1 MALDYNQKKQVNR
14 NRPRKRPVKFFLL
27 LILGSCISIYGLGIA
42 TGWLFLRYI
51 PQKSST
57 PLASSDK
64 TEGATPSPTPPAA
77 PKGDTAAHTKESDL
91 TFYYTLPKG
100 DKGVIGS
107 GINRLTPQMAAKRP
121 NPVAAPAQ
129 KVKTL
134 QQQTQIADKKETA
147 APAEQGK
154 HDATTSGSEHLTPA
168 KKEAGS
174 ESYTIQV
181 AAYHE
186 KSEAQV
192 LKAQLQKIGVSA
204 RIEEYEVTGKGRW
217 YRVRA
222 GSKLDKYTASKLAS
236 MIGHKAILVPE

>member
-1 MALDYNQKKQVNR
+1 MALDYNQKKQVNK
-14 NRPRKRPVKFFLL
+14 NRPRKRPVKFFLF

-57 PLASSDK
+57 PLASSGK
-64 TEGATPSPTPPAA
+64 TEGANPSPTLPAA
-77 PKGDTAAHTKESDL
+77 PKGDTAAPTKESDL

-107 GINRLTPQMAAKRP
+107 GINRLPPQVTVKSA
-121 NPVAAPAQ
+121 NQVAAPAQ

-134 QQQTQIADKKETA
+134 HQQIADKKVTA
-147 APAEQGK
+147 VAAEQSK
-154 HDATTSGSEHLTPA
+154 LDATTSGSEHLTPA
-168 KKEAGS
+168 KKEAGT
-174 ESYTIQV
+174 ETYTIQV

-192 LKAQLQKIGVSA
+192 LKEKLQKIGVSA
-204 RIEEYEVTGKGRW
+204 RIEEYDVTGKGRW

-222 GSKLDKYTASKLAS
+222 GSKLDKYTASKLAAK
-236 MIGHKAILVPE
+236 IGHKAILIPE

>member
-14 NRPRKRPVKFFLL
+14 NRPRKRPVKFFLF
-27 LILGSCISIYGLGIA
+27 LILGSCVAIYTLGIA

-57 PLASSDK
+57 PLANSGK
-64 TEGATPSPTPPAA
+64 TAGATPSPTLPAA
-77 PKGDTAAHTKESDL
+77 PKGDTAAPAKESDL

-107 GINRLTPQMAAKRP
+107 GINRLAPQVAAKSA
-121 NPVAAPAQ
+121 NPVVVPTQ
-129 KVKTL
+129 KVKASP
-134 QQQTQIADKKETA
+134 QQTQILDKKETVA
-147 APAEQGK
+147 TAEQGK
-154 HDATTSGSEHLTPA
+154 QEATTSGSEHLTPA
-168 KKEAGS
+168 KKEAGT
-174 ESYTIQV
+174 ETYTIQV

-186 KSEAQV
+186 KSEAQI
-192 LKAQLQKIGVSA
+192 LKEKLQKIGIST

-222 GSKLDKYTASKLAS
+222 GSKLDKYSASKLAAK
-236 MIGHKAILVPE
+236 IGHKAILIPE

>member
-14 NRPRKRPVKFFLL
+14 NRPRKRPVKFFLF

-64 TEGATPSPTPPAA
+64 TEGANPSPTPQAT
-77 PKGDTAAHTKESDL
+77 PKDNTAAHTKESDL

-100 DKGVIGS
+100 DKGVMGS
-107 GINRLTPQMAAKRP
+107 GINRLHPQVAVKSA
-121 NPVAAPAQ
+121 NQVAAAAQ
-129 KVKTL
+129 RLKTL
-134 QQQTQIADKKETA
+134 QQQTQIADKKENTA
-147 APAEQGK
+147 LADQRK
-154 HDATTSGSEHLTPA
+154 HEATTSGSEHLTSA

-186 KSEAQV
+186 KSDAQM
-192 LKAQLQKIGVSA
+192 LMKKLQKIGVSA